1 MTQEK
6 GLYCPLLS
14 TMTEPSSSVTSN
26 SILPPRQLDLSD
38 IDALAENNDTTTR
51 RRCYNPL
58 NTLTFIK
65 RRTIEHYHNLSL
77 SGKSV
82 NVFYRVN
89 FVWLI

>member
-6 GLYCPLLS
+6 GLLTTPLLS
-14 TMTEPSSSVTSN
+14 SHHPAMNERPSSSVTSN

-38 IDALAENNDTTTR
+38 IDALTENNNTTTR
-51 RRCYNPL
+51 RCHNPL

-77 SGKSV
+77 SGKFG
-82 NVFYRVN
+82 FYFIV
-89 FVWLI
+89 